1 MNRFADNPLRPMFV
15 AFAVAVA
22 SIVGLLVLE
31 SPSRDEIHRGD
42 AGDITGSV
50 AAKVGATV
58 RPADPYQET
67 YPW

>member
-1 MNRFADNPLRPMFV
+1 MFV
-15 AFAVAVA
+15 AFVVAVA

-31 SPSRDEIHRGD
+31 YPSRDGIHRGD

-58 RPADPYQET
+58 RPADPNQET
-67 YPW
+67 FPW